1 MTCFKF
7 RFWYRRRR
15 WLPAQVGSSQEKHCK
30 DGHLARSKRKET
42 GKVVELASYPMDGN
56 KIASMASLSLKYRR
70 IVLPERNASAG
81 RRFTLPNQ
89 IPPPTGHSTLIATP
103 SRERG
108 WMLHRRHRKVAPA
121 RPCRSTEAT
130 SDKPAMATERQAYRI
145 AQLCRY
151 RFRSDHPAKVA
162 PVAAR

>member
-1 MTCFKF
+1 MTCFEF

-30 DGHLARSKRKET
+30 GGHLARSKRKET
-42 GKVVELASYPMDGN
+42 GKVVELASYPMDGD

-70 IVLPERNASAG
+70 IILPERDASAG
-81 RRFTLPNQ
+81 RRFMPPNQ

-103 SRERG
+103 SFERG

-121 RPCRSTEAT
+121 RPCRSTGT
-130 SDKPAMATERQAYRI
+130 TFDKPAMPTERQAYRM
-145 AQLCRY
+145 
-151 RFRSDHPAKVA
+151 RSYAGIGFEATIPPKS
-162 PVAAR
+162 RR